1 MRTQQDTGSTLGF
14 VRGWVICYTKPGRS
28 AEIMNNIKTK
38 WQYILNQTEFE
49 MDRFEVDRSLT
60 FDYDSESTS
69 IQKWLKLPS
78 AQPFPTIAN
87 SYDKYILFPQKTIL
101 PNESQT

>member
-1 MRTQQDTGSTLGF
+1 MS
-14 VRGWVICYTKPGRS
+14 
-28 AEIMNNIKTK
+28 NIKNK
-38 WQYILNQTEFE
+38 WEYILNQTEFE

-60 FDYDSESTS
+60 FDYDSEAEV
-69 IQKWLKLPS
+69 WGKLPS

-101 PNESQT
+101 PNESQL